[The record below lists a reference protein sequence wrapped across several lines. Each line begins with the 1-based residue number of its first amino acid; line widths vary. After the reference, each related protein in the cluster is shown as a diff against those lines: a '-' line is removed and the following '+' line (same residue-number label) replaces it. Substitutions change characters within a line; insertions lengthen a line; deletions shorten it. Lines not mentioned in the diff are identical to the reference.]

1 MRVLS
6 AFQPLVEVGCG
17 SNAYWGRR
25 LRETGVDVKCYD
37 VDVEGG
43 GVIDRPKKKIKQ
55 AGEDGGDGDF
65 KALKGGPEVLLEP
78 GNLGRNLF
86 LCFPDEDLNPSDPS
100 GPPLGVECLSNYSG
114 EYVIHVGE
122 LFGETV
128 SHDQAPFGRSSS
140 MEFQCHL
147 AKDFHCIL
155 KASLPRWPH
164 EGQTISVWKRTTICD
179 IHFGDDE
186 DDSGEEVGEGE
197 ENKISFK
204 HIPEDEGERGGD

>member
-1 MRVLS
+1 M
-6 AFQPLVEVGCG
+6 
-17 SNAYWGRR
+17 
-25 LRETGVDVKCYD
+25 
-37 VDVEGG
+37 
-43 GVIDRPKKKIKQ
+43 
-55 AGEDGGDGDF
+55 
-65 KALKGGPEVLLEP
+65 LLEP

-86 LCFPDEDLNPSDPS
+86 LCFPDEDVNPSDPS

-155 KASLPRWPH
+155 KAGLPRWPH

-186 DDSGEEVGEGE
+186 DDSGEEEVGEGE

-204 HIPEDEGERGGD
+204 HIPEDEGEREGGTDVQQNDGQ